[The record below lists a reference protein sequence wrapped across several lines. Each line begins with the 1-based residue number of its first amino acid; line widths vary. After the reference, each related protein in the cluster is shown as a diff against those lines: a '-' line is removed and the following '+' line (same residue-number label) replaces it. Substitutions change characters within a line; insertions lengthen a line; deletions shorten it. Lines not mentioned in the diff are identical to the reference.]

1 MCRADDVNAFTKRIS
16 REIDGKR
23 RSRPSLSL
31 FLLLSDTPAV
41 RRTVNA
47 SRCWPGLP
55 VKKNAQCACSLTVH
69 VRVIPVAEHRPVGQ
83 DLEVM
88 SAIHAVEPGE
98 PPAAERQA
106 AVLGPL
112 LGHTLLLIRHPAP
125 GEERRPTGGP
135 AAELGR
141 LYGINWRVV
150 YLSAVVRCLACAW
163 TSAQEVGWASPTPR
177 AGLTQKSE
185 LDDPSDLNFLAC
197 YVSTLSFW
205 IHWVAI

>member
-1 MCRADDVNAFTKRIS
+1 MWDP
-16 REIDGKR
+16 DGKR
-23 RSRPSLSL
+23 RRRPSLSP

-47 SRCWPGLP
+47 SCCRPALA
-55 VKKNAQCACSLTVH
+55 VKKKCAVRCSLTVH

-163 TSAQEVGWASPTPR
+163 TSTQEVG
-177 AGLTQKSE
+177 
-185 LDDPSDLNFLAC
+185 
-197 YVSTLSFW
+197 
-205 IHWVAI
+205 